1 MELNYFHLFS
11 PITYMLFVSVIKNI
25 TPIPKSNTMKNLRT
39 YHNIF
44 LCFLSAIMFFGM
56 IIANFIDNKYDSDYS
71 FICHR
76 YSNNNW
82 IANYTT
88 NAFLWSKYLEWG
100 DTLFIHLS
108 NRPIT
113 NLQYTHHM
121 TTSLLAYLN
130 VMDYISPSIHIC
142 LVLNAF
148 VHIPMY
154 WYFAYPKGK
163 LFPYRV
169 WITRI
174 QIIQHIMVLY
184 STMYGY
190 KWAIYDETC
199 KQNKYGY
206 EFANLLYL
214 MYLVFFLNFYVKN
227 YCLKTRKYVKE

>member
-11 PITYMLFVSVIKNI
+11 PITYMLFVSLIKNI
-25 TPIPKSNTMKNLRT
+25 TPIPKSNTMRTLRT

-44 LCFLSAIMFFGM
+44 LCFLSTFMFLGM
-56 IIANFIDNKYDSDYS
+56 IIANIIDSKFHSIYAFFCNNYS
-71 FICHR
+71 T
-76 YSNNNW
+76 NNW

-121 TTSLLAYLN
+121 STSLLAYLN

-154 WYFAYPKGK
+154 WYFAYPKGLLYPFRK
-163 LFPYRV
+163 IITISQIFQHVLCLITISYSYFQENCHTTPY
-169 WITRI
+169 
-174 QIIQHIMVLY
+174 
-184 STMYGY
+184 
-190 KWAIYDETC
+190 AIEVS
-199 KQNKYGY
+199 
-206 EFANLLYL
+206 LLAYL
-214 MYLVFFLNFYVKN
+214 MYLIYFSMFYCQTFLKRKKN
-227 YCLKTRKYVKE
+227 P